1 MQNIKDMVQSC
12 RGFESTHVLNFGIS
26 EMNAVKIKVQYSYT
40 LKYTGI
46 DYIFNILRM
55 QCISLPYLL
64 S

>member
-1 MQNIKDMVQSC
+1 MQNIRDMVESC
-12 RGFESTHVLNFGIS
+12 RGFESIHVLNFRIS
-26 EMNAVKIKVQYSYT
+26 EMNEVKKKVQYT

>member
-12 RGFESTHVLNFGIS
+12 RGFESTHVLNLRIS
-26 EMNAVKIKVQYSYT
+26 EMNAVKKMVQYT

-46 DYIFNILRM
+46 DCIFNIPRM

>member
-26 EMNAVKIKVQYSYT
+26 EMNAVKKVQYT
-40 LKYTGI
+40 VKYTGI